1 LKDHL
6 YYLAYKDGELAASFD
21 AKKGNKQL
29 NVLLS
34 VCKVEGYTV
43 KEVTIFEY
51 EREKRLAEEK
61 DLKELSE
68 K

>member
-1 LKDHL
+1 MKDHL
-6 YYLAYKDGELAASFD
+6 YYLAYKDGEFVASFD
-21 AKKGNKQL
+21 AKKGNAQL

-51 EREKRLAEEK
+51 EKEKRIAEEK
-61 DLKELSE
+61 DLKELFD
-68 K
+68 